1 MVAAHKSPRLMRVL
15 RILMALTILF
25 AILMAILIINLQP
38 TALNLAEAKAR
49 ALATDALNDAIAS
62 VMDQNIDY
70 GDLMQITYDSTG
82 KVSMLCAN
90 TMRMNELGSRIVL
103 KAQSNLNA
111 ASAQVIR
118 IPLGAASGMAIFEG
132 TGPNI
137 SIKMLPVGSV
147 NTEFKTEF
155 QSAGINQTRHKIYLE
170 ATARVD
176 FGSPQQRRIHSHPHA
191 GPGSR
196 IHNHRRRP
204 RLLRRR
210 SRQRRHAK
218 HDPRLTNNLI

>member
-38 TALNLAEAKAR
+38 TALKLAEAKAR
-49 ALATDALNDAIAS
+49 ALATHALNDAIAS

-111 ASAQVIR
+111 ASA
-118 IPLGAASGMAIFEG
+118 
-132 TGPNI
+132 
-137 SIKMLPVGSV
+137 
-147 NTEFKTEF
+147 
-155 QSAGINQTRHKIYLE
+155 
-170 ATARVD
+170 
-176 FGSPQQRRIHSHPHA
+176 
-191 GPGSR
+191 
-196 IHNHRRRP
+196 
-204 RLLRRR
+204 
-210 SRQRRHAK
+210 
-218 HDPRLTNNLI
+218 